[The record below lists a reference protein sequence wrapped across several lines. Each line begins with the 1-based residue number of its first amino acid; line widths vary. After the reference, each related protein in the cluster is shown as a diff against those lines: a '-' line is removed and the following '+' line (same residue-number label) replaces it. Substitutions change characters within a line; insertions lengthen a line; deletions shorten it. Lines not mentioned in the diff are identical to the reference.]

1 MGGCYSNNLLTL
13 DIENSFQLV
22 PYCQSRFEYGLLYK
36 NLNPPYEHIMIVQ
49 LRQNPQFQLKL
60 QKAQLLQ
67 QIVHPNIIRVFGF
80 ECFNQDGRNT
90 DNCFT
95 VENAC
100 LYFEYF
106 LDSLETQIQNR
117 IENNVT

>member
-1 MGGCYSNNLLTL
+1 M
-13 DIENSFQLV
+13 V
-22 PYCQSRFEYGLLYK
+22 PYCQSRYQYGLLYK
-36 NLNPPYEHIMIVQ
+36 NLNAPYDHIMIVQ

-80 ECFNQDGRNT
+80 ECFNQDGDNT
-90 DNCFT
+90 ENCFN

-100 LYFEYF
+100 VYFEYY
-106 LDSLETQIQNR
+106 LDSLES
-117 IENNVT
+117 